1 MFVSH
6 LYVFFGEMS
15 VQVFFLYFDW
25 VVCFAGTDMHEL
37 FNIFWKLILYQLFH
51 LLLFSHSEGCVFTL
65 FIGIKIIP
73 KKKKCK
79 KAKWLSEEAL
89 QIAVKRREVK
99 IKGEKERCN
108 I

>member
-51 LLLFSHSEGCVFTL
+51 FLLFSHSEDCVFTL
-65 FIGIKIIP
+65 FIGIKTIP

-99 IKGEKERCN
+99 SKGEKERYN